1 MFSSFS
7 QNLPDYNPEAYNW
20 ILTTSTKVMLP
31 IAFYIGLFFFMMNVI
46 NTVVPKAQ
54 AGETI
59 VLKDVAFSFARWLIS
74 MALASMGVMIFV
86 FILQISTGGV
96 NLFNQH
102 GGTVNE
108 SIINSLIPKIDFPKD
123 PLSFLGEI
131 FGMLTNPGALLSKA
145 VTGLIMYV
153 FCLVAQLIAVTS
165 VYIIIYIRF
174 FQLYLLAFLSPIP
187 MASIA
192 SKEYESIGITYIKT
206 GFAYAFQTIVI
217 LAVMRLFSF
226 FAKPTFDVSDSLSFI
241 SGLSGWGDALG
252 SLVYAIAYIVVIWQ
266 TLSISKKLFGVGV

>member
-1 MFSSFS
+1 
-7 QNLPDYNPEAYNW
+7 
-20 ILTTSTKVMLP
+20 
-31 IAFYIGLFFFMMNVI
+31 MMNVI

-226 FAKPTFDVSDSLSFI
+226 FAKPTFDVSGSLSSI

>member
-7 QNLPDYNPEAYNW
+7 QNLPDYNPEAFIW
-20 ILTTSTKVMLP
+20 IMTTSTQVILP
-31 IAFYIGLFFFMMNVI
+31 VAFYLGLFFFMMNVI
-46 NTVVPKAQ
+46 NTIAPKAQ
-54 AGETI
+54 AGESV
-59 VLKDVAFSFARWLIS
+59 VLKDIGLSFTRWLVSIS
-74 MALASMGVMIFV
+74 LSSMGVMIFV
-86 FILQISTGGV
+86 FILYISTGGV
-96 NLFNQH
+96 NLFNKY
-102 GGTVNE
+102 GGTVTD
-108 SIINSLIPKIDFPKD
+108 SIINSLVPKIEFPKD

-145 VTGLIMYV
+145 VSGLIMYIL
-153 FCLVAQLIAVTS
+153 CLLAQLVAVAS

-192 SKEYESIGITYIKT
+192 SKEYENIGISYIKT

-217 LAVMRLFSF
+217 LAVMKLFSF
-226 FAKPTFDVSDSLSFI
+226 FAKPTIDMSGSLASV
-241 SGLSGWGDALG
+241 SGLSAWGAAFG